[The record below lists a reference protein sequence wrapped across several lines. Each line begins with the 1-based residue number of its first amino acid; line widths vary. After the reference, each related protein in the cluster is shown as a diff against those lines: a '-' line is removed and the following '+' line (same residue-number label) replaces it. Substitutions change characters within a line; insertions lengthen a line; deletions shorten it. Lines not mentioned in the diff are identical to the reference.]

1 MADPTPREEPDPG
14 GGSGSAFRQPHFTQY
29 WISNIL
35 QGLAAGLQMLAS
47 QWLITSLTTSRT
59 LLGLVGFVQG
69 IIVAFSSPLAGVAA
83 DRFAKRDLMLAGRV
97 GALLVLGILIAL
109 VAADVIRM
117 WHIIVTAALLGFM
130 ISMIQPASQTY
141 VFDIVGRTRLQ
152 NAVAV
157 NAAGAGIA
165 QLGGP
170 ALAGVLIATIGIL
183 GTYISGAGGEIL
195 SIALLATIPIRGK
208 SERTQ
213 KTSAWSDLREGF
225 RYVARERAV
234 FLVLVACSM
243 AIFNGALF
251 SMRTIFARFVLKVGS
266 RGFGVMGAAAGAGTM
281 TGAVIA
287 SFMPRITRPGTAIVV
302 AMLLFGTTV
311 FLYSF
316 AFSFTYILVIEF
328 LNGLSGQ
335 MWSVATFAGLQMA
348 VPEAMR
354 GRVISLVWMVIQLAP
369 IGNLLVGA
377 LADAIGDQLALGIFG
392 AIPMVIL
399 SLLLL
404 FGWKTLWSL
413 QPLDEATAS

>member
-1 MADPTPREEPDPG
+1 
-14 GGSGSAFRQPHFTQY
+14 
-29 WISNIL
+29 
-35 QGLAAGLQMLAS
+35 MLAS

-69 IIVAFSSPLAGVAA
+69 IIVALSSPLAGVAA
-83 DRFAKRDLMLAGRV
+83 DRFAKRDLMLAGRL
-97 GALLVLGILIAL
+97 GALVVLGILITL

-117 WHIIVTAALLGFM
+117 WHIIATAALIGFV

-165 QLGGP
+165 QMGGP

-208 SERTQ
+208 SERTG
-213 KTSAWSDLREGF
+213 KESAWSDLREGF
-225 RYVARERAV
+225 RYVVRERAV
-234 FLVLVACSM
+234 FLVLVACGM

-266 RGFGVMGAAAGAGTM
+266 RGLGVMAAAAGAGTM

-335 MWSVATFAGLQMA
+335 MWNVATFAGLQMA

-377 LADAIGDQLALGIFG
+377 LADAVGDQLALGIFG